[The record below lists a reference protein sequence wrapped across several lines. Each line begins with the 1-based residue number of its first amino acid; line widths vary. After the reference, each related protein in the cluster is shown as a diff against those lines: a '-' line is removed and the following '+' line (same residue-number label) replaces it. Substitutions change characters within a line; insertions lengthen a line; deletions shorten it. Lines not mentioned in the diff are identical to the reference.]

1 MAKRTLRARLELE
14 AGAGAKLSDARIR
27 LLEAIDQSGSITK
40 AARQVTISYKTAWD
54 TLDTLD
60 NLADEPVIERSVGG
74 AGGGGTRLTPYG
86 RWLIAMFRAVE
97 GEYQGAVDALAT
109 SAGPELTDP
118 AAFKRL
124 LRRLLLRSSVGN
136 QFACTV
142 SHISG
147 GPVMKQVFLALDTDH
162 EIVAH
167 IPTESVKDMALVERQ
182 EVIALVTAPAV
193 VLLGDSRLRTSVQ
206 NHLTGVVSRIVV
218 GQITAEV
225 VIDLPPKNGRHITSV
240 VPAEAVSALGL
251 KVGSP
256 TAAVFQRQQ
265 PRPRR
270 ARALEHISVRC
281 RAELQLRLRRP

>member
-14 AGAGAKLSDARIR
+14 AGVGAKLSDARIR

-40 AARQVTISYKTAWD
+40 AARQVTMSYKTAWD

-118 AAFKRL
+118 VAFKRL
-124 LRRLLLRSSVGN
+124 LRRLMLRSSVRN
-136 QFACTV
+136 QFVCTV
-142 SHISG
+142 SHMSG
-147 GPVMKQVFLALDTDH
+147 GPVMQQVFLAFDTDY

-167 IPTESVKDMALVERQ
+167 IPTESVKDLALVEGQ

-218 GQITAEV
+218 GPITAEV
-225 VIDLPPKNGRHITSV
+225 VIDLPPKSGRHLTSV
-240 VPAEAVSALGL
+240 VPAEAVAALGL

-256 TAAVFQRQQ
+256 TAAVFQ
-265 PRPRR
+265 PSSLFLVTPG
-270 ARALEHISVRC
+270 
-281 RAELQLRLRRP
+281 P